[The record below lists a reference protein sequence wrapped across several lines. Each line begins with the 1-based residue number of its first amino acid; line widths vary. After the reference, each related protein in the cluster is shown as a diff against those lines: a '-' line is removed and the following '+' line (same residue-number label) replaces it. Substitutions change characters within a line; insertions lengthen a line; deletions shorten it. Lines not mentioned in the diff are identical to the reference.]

1 MKIAIRSPRV
11 LLPEILVLL
20 LIFAGASCTKNA
32 SAPPSA
38 DALDAPSSEMVPPA
52 QPTETAAPATGP
64 TKIPADA
71 LSRIRDEGLNHSQVM
86 ATLSYLSDVIGP
98 RLTGSPNLARA
109 NQWTRDQMT
118 KWGLSNAHL
127 EAWGSF
133 GRGWSLKRFS
143 AQVIAPQDI
152 PLIAFPK
159 AWSPGFDQPI
169 TADVVYIEAKTEK
182 DLEKY
187 KGKLKGAIVLY
198 SPPRETQLRFDPL
211 ALRIGDSELLTLA
224 NSQGGS
230 PPPPGIVRSNTGAE
244 RRELLAPAAAN
255 RELLAPVGTPGAS
268 PAPSTAPAAARS
280 TSRPTTRPNR
290 RFDPVARVLYRFL
303 ASEGAAAV
311 FTPSSQGDGG
321 TFFVAQATVP
331 TTQPFRQG
339 GPPGPQPW
347 SINAP
352 AMLPQ
357 VTVAVEHY
365 NRMVRMIQAGEK
377 LKINVDLQVQY
388 HTADPMAY
396 NTIAEIPG
404 SDLKDQIVMIGAH
417 MDSWHSG
424 TGATD
429 NGAGVAA
436 TMEAVRIIKALKL
449 QPRRTIRIALWTGE
463 EEGIFGSKAYVA
475 KHFGKF
481 EDASTRPTS
490 RPTTVALLST
500 AKTAPSTSPSSTLN
514 PPSSSSSRPIRP
526 ARHFIPGPEYNNL
539 SVYFNL
545 DNGAGKIRGIYLQ
558 GNEAARPILRHWLA
572 PFADV
577 GAETI
582 SLADTGGT
590 DHLSFDAIGLPGF
603 QFIQDPLEYWSRT
616 HHSNQDVFDRVP
628 AEDMKQA
635 STILATFIYDAAMA
649 DEKFPRKP
657 APR

>member
-1 MKIAIRSPRV
+1 MKIAIQSPRV
-11 LLPEILVLL
+11 
-20 LIFAGASCTKNA
+20 IFAGLLVVLVFVAVSCTKT
-32 SAPPSA
+32 APSPASA
-38 DALDAPSSEMVPPA
+38 DALEAPSSEIAPPPVPSRVD
-52 QPTETAAPATGP
+52 TAAPATGP

-71 LSRIRDEGLNHSQVM
+71 LARIRDQGLNHSEVM

-109 NQWTRDQMT
+109 NQWTRDQLT

-127 EAWGSF
+127 EAWGPF

-143 AQVIAPQDI
+143 AQVVAPQDI

-159 AWSPGFDQPI
+159 AWSPGFEQPI

-230 PPPPGIVRSNTGAE
+230 PPPPGIVRANTGAE

-255 RELLAPVGTPGAS
+255 RELLAPVGTPGTS
-268 PAPSTAPAAARS
+268 PAPTTAPAATR
-280 TSRPTTRPNR
+280 TTTPPTTRPNR
-290 RFDPVARVLYRFL
+290 RFDPLARTIYKFL
-303 ASEGAAAV
+303 ATEGAAAV

-347 SINAP
+347 STNAP

-377 LKINVDLQVQY
+377 LKMNVDLQVQY

-436 TMEAVRIIKALKL
+436 TMEAVRIIKSLKL

-481 EDASTRPTS
+481 EDTTTRPAS
-490 RPTTVALLST
+490 RPAAVTILST
-500 AKTAPSTSPSSTLN
+500 GQAVPASGP
-514 PPSSSSSRPIRP
+514 SSSSRP
-526 ARHFIPGPEYNNL
+526 ARHFVPGPEYNNL

-558 GNEAARPILRHWLA
+558 GNENARPILRHWLA
-572 PFADV
+572 PFADL

-590 DHLSFDAIGLPGF
+590 DHLSFDAVGLPGF

-628 AEDMKQA
+628 ADDMKQA

-657 APR
+657 APK